1 MKEDKKDNN
10 GFWIVPVTFVM
21 FIIGGVLDTI
31 FRLKNDPPFSIWDLL
46 FIIFLVVIFVILK
59 SN

>member
-1 MKEDKKDNN
+1 MKEDKKYNN

-21 FIIGGVLDTI
+21 FIIGGVLDI
-31 FRLKNDPPFSIWDLL
+31 VFRLKNDPHFSIWDLL
-46 FIIFLVVIFVILK
+46 FMIFLVVIFVILK

>member
-21 FIIGGVLDTI
+21 FIIGGVLDI
-31 FRLKNDPPFSIWDLL
+31 VFRLKNDPPFSIWDLL
-46 FIIFLVVIFVILK
+46 FMIFLVVIFVILK